1 MLGKV
6 RDNKKIVS
14 KLNVNKMIIWGFDSI
29 KRFYNMQKHQ
39 NANKHTQRVQRT
51 FLTFVINVKTIYFD
65 FLSTHYLYID
75 GIILIYVR
83 IIIVIVIIML
93 YTKLSWRT
101 YKYNIY
107 LTCKFYFRTK
117 FNTNKKKLTNNLK
130 PLLKSVQ

>member
-1 MLGKV
+1 
-6 RDNKKIVS
+6 
-14 KLNVNKMIIWGFDSI
+14 
-29 KRFYNMQKHQ
+29 MQKHQ
-39 NANKHTQRVQRT
+39 NADKHAQRVRRT

-107 LTCKFYFRTK
+107 LTSIYYFRTK
-117 FNTNKKKLTNNLK
+117 FNTNKKKPTNNLK
-130 PLLKSVQ
+130 PLLKSVQLSHSDH